1 MTQFLSSGQAAAML
15 AKRFKRVIA
24 TDPSEEQ
31 LSHAPEISNVDFR
44 VGSAESTGLSDQ
56 SVDLI
61 TVGQGLHWFD
71 FPSFWPEA
79 RRILKPAG
87 AVAAWGYDI
96 PTFPDHKACTEL
108 MHDWYQATLCG
119 HWLQGETRSYW
130 SDRRQHLDNH
140 YIGLEPDSSLF
151 NRCDHK
157 ELEMTKEISIA
168 SLMGY
173 LSTWSAINT
182 YTQQHPDRPN
192 PVDTFKPEFK
202 KVGGFST
209 DTDTLKMSH
218 PVFILLCQNT

>member
-1 MTQFLSSGQAAAML
+1 MPRVSNVISIAGSGQAAAML

-108 MHDWYQATLCG
+108 MHDWYQA
-119 HWLQGETRSYW
+119 S
-130 SDRRQHLDNH
+130 
-140 YIGLEPDSSLF
+140 LEPDSSLF